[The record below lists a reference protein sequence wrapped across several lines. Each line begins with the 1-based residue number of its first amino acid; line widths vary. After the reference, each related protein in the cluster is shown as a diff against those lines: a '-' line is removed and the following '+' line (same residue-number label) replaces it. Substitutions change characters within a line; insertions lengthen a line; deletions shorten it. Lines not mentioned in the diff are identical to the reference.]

1 MAEKC
6 SSISSGPASTG
17 SPRTKT
23 LQVSSDAM
31 VQSKHSVLFVCAHVL
46 ETFLGVCTKGGAKKK
61 SGDLTMF
68 FLPPQKSHPS
78 IVVAKKN
85 SSFFLALGQKPIAI
99 AHLGDV
105 AG

>member
-1 MAEKC
+1 MRDVYGLILFET
-6 SSISSGPASTG
+6 ASF
-17 SPRTKT
+17 PR
-23 LQVSSDAM
+23 L
-31 VQSKHSVLFVCAHVL
+31 
-46 ETFLGVCTKGGAKKK
+46 
-61 SGDLTMF
+61 
-68 FLPPQKSHPS
+68 S